1 MTNPSSTRRGF
12 TLIELLVVITIIGM
26 LVAVAAVSMNTARKR
41 GRDATRKQELRQLQA
56 ALELYHSEHR
66 EYPRTP
72 ANTWYSSEPG
82 DAAASDNSGNYIPG
96 LAPTY
101 IAALPRDPSGL
112 TSALPIC
119 TTNGWKQAYLYR
131 SDGRTYKLLSHCTLE
146 SLDSGS
152 EGFFDI
158 VRPGHAWMVC
168 GEGATACTTW

>member
-1 MTNPSSTRRGF
+1 M
-12 TLIELLVVITIIGM
+12 ELLVVITIIGM
-26 LVAVAAVSMNTARKR
+26 LVAATVASLNTARKR
-41 GRDATRKQELRQLQA
+41 GRDAARKQELRNIQTS
-56 ALELYHSEHR
+56 LELYHSEHR

-82 DAAASDNSGNYIPG
+82 DAAAGDNGGNYIPG

-101 IAALPRDPSGL
+101 IAALPRDPSGVIG
-112 TSALPIC
+112 TLPIC
-119 TTNGWKQAYLYR
+119 QTNGWKQAYMYR

-146 SLDSGS
+146 SPDSAS